1 MNKSIASMALAAFC
15 ACAALGED
23 FAKWVDPFVGTSGDG
38 NCFPGACRPFGMVQP
53 SPDTGDGSRVWCGGY
68 KFEDAKIRG
77 FSQTHLNGT
86 GRPAMGD
93 ISILPF
99 VSTGLTGLTGL
110 SGGYPPDSQNPV
122 NLVNPVKK
130 TLEVRIACA
139 DFSVKA
145 LRGAGCQ
152 VPARQTDRSWPPS
165 VSLLCRCSGCEACGR
180 SACGCCV
187 LSEHTPCAMISAPM
201 SSLRSS
207 PNGLMNAT

>member
-1 MNKSIASMALAAFC
+1 MALAAFC

-93 ISILPF
+93 ISILPVAESKLKVESEKF
-99 VSTGLTGLTGL
+99 KAAFDKSSEIAEV
-110 SGGYPPDSQNPV
+110 GYYAGNCG
-122 NLVNPVKK
+122 
-130 TLEVRIACA
+130 VRP
-139 DFSVKA
+139 
-145 LRGAGCQ
+145 L
-152 VPARQTDRSWPPS
+152 
-165 VSLLCRCSGCEACGR
+165 
-180 SACGCCV
+180 
-187 LSEHTPCAMISAPM
+187 
-201 SSLRSS
+201 
-207 PNGLMNAT
+207 